1 MDQHNG
7 TDSGT
12 DNGTDNDGTEARG
25 ERVVDELRALLEA
38 VASRAQEYLQ
48 GIDAEQGARCSAA
61 APCGWCPVCAAMSF
75 ARGQRPELSSRLGE
89 QLTSLVALLRQVVEE
104 QRTTAGADA
113 GQQPSP
119 QPASGV
125 QHIAVQRVRG
135 SVLEESE
142 C

>member
-12 DNGTDNDGTEARG
+12 DDGADSGTEARG

-48 GIDAEQGARCSAA
+48 GIDAEQGAQCSAA

-104 QRTTAGADA
+104 QRTTTGADA

-119 QPASGV
+119 QPSSGV